1 MQVADALR
9 DDGVITVADLEPYL
23 ELAVTPVAIDASRAD
38 HERAV
43 RTLAALL
50 AAAVEESEREGD
62 VESEG
67 AGTEPT
73 AG

>member
-43 RTLAALL
+43 RTLAA
-50 AAAVEESEREGD
+50 AVEESEREGD